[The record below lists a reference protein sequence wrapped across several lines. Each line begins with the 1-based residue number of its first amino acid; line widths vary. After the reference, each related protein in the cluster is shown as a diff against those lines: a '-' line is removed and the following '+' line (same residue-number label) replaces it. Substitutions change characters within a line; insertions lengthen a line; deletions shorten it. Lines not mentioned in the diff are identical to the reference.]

1 LPICRYP
8 TVVTRGS
15 PHLLMSTVEEPMRGV
30 VCTGDRQ
37 IELMDFPDPTSGS
50 QRSRRR
56 NEGLRDVRRSPS
68 ISPAKIGRRGD
79 RRAAGQSELGRQV
92 VFRQPDR
99 VPAALAAGSRM
110 HTVSRAEGQHH
121 ARFHRDPAPDR
132 CGCFR
137 VRPRNK
143 DGVRRHGD
151 HPDPRQFLLG
161 ARETEAVERDL
172 RQTRPKLA
180 AFGDEEARAAL
191 LAQAASKLSA
201 SPNTEATL
209 PGISFHQPGRQPG
222 SLSYKAG
229 IQSVFR
235 VKIGRAL
242 SIFGQSAPN
251 CRPLIRIIPL
261 RAALCCLPL
270 G

>member
-132 CGCFR
+132 CGCFSPLR
-137 VRPRNK
+137 SDSRQLVSK
-143 DGVRRHGD
+143 IWWRR
-151 HPDPRQFLLG
+151 
-161 ARETEAVERDL
+161 
-172 RQTRPKLA
+172 
-180 AFGDEEARAAL
+180 
-191 LAQAASKLSA
+191 SA
-201 SPNTEATL
+201 SNAIMDAPEWLEPAGFVFSVPAYCGNIWADVDRQIIQIA
-209 PGISFHQPGRQPG
+209 PYGR
-222 SLSYKAG
+222 
-229 IQSVFR
+229 
-235 VKIGRAL
+235 GRRASEIACL
-242 SIFGQSAPN
+242 VPA
-251 CRPLIRIIPL
+251 RP
-261 RAALCCLPL
+261 A
-270 G
+270 